1 MKTKWNELNI
11 KEKIAIISAIA
22 AFIVGWALSIAGFI
36 VPPLGEV
43 HESILFILGQALVY
57 SASVFGIAA
66 YFKAESHQMKED
78 LRQFFNEKERLQK
91 ERFKLKEGLDEGEIP
106 K

>member
-78 LRQFFNEKERLQK
+78 LRQFFIEKEELQNERLNLRQ
-91 ERFKLKEGLDEGEIP
+91 GYDSGETP
-106 K
+106 

>member
-11 KEKIAIISAIA
+11 KEKIAIISAIS

-66 YFKAESHQMKED
+66 YFKAESHQMKND
-78 LRQFFNEKERLQK
+78 LKLYFNEKERLQE
-91 ERFKLKEGLDEGEIP
+91 ERMKIRQGYDSGETP
-106 K
+106 

>member
-1 MKTKWNELNI
+1 MKTKWSELNI
-11 KEKIAIISAIA
+11 KEKLAIISAIS
-22 AFIVGWALSIAGFI
+22 AFVVGWALSIAGFI
-36 VPPLGEV
+36 VPPLGQV

-78 LRQFFNEKERLQK
+78 LRQFFIEKEESQNERLN
-91 ERFKLKEGLDEGEIP
+91 LKQGYDAGETP
-106 K
+106 